1 MKQQFRAYIDYENN
15 GQEPLV
21 LSLYDNGNGADL
33 VANDGIYSKYFTQF
47 NGGERYS
54 LNCRVS
60 SKSQNFIFRLCFI
73 R

>member
-1 MKQQFRAYIDYENN
+1 MNSNLKQQFRAYIDYENN

-47 NGGERYS
+47 KGGERRYS

-60 SKSQNFIFRLCFI
+60 TKN
-73 R
+73 